1 MNLDG
6 LNKEQRLA
14 AETLEGPVLILAGA
28 GSGKTR
34 ALTYRVAN
42 LIDHGVAPWHILAI
56 TFTNKAAKEMK
67 ERVSALTGEKGEE
80 VWVSTF
86 HSMCARILR
95 RDIDKLG
102 YTRSFTIYDE
112 DDQSAVLKEQ
122 LKHFNI
128 DDKMLS
134 VRELK
139 GKISDAKNKLLS
151 PDEWFRQSEKD
162 FRCQQIHDIYD
173 GYEKRL
179 KASNALDFDDLLV
192 RTLEL
197 FADHPPVLE
206 SYRERFQY
214 VHVDEYQDTNFAQY
228 CPSGN

>member
-151 PDEWFRQSEKD
+151 PDEWFRRSEKD
-162 FRCQQIHDIYD
+162 FSAASRSTIFTMATKSGSRPPTRWTSTICWCAHWNCSPII
-173 GYEKRL
+173 L
-179 KASNALDFDDLLV
+179 PCWKAIGSAFSTSMWTSI
-192 RTLEL
+192 RIPT
-197 FADHPPVLE
+197 
-206 SYRERFQY
+206 S
-214 VHVDEYQDTNFAQY
+214 
-228 CPSGN
+228 PSTRW